1 MGFLDK
7 LFGRGGGG
15 SGMEVPAAIGSLAA
29 MYADPEVKS
38 ECGISIT
45 SRQANEVRDIGRAL
59 HKTGGKLAMEEAR
72 DGLRAQ
78 HSWAV
83 ANLEAIWSSLP
94 EWQK

>member
-15 SGMEVPAAIGSLAA
+15 GGMDVPTAISSLGA
-29 MYADPEVKS
+29 MYSDPEVRS
-38 ECGISIT
+38 ESGISIT

-59 HKTGGKLAMEEAR
+59 HKAGGKPAMEQAR
-72 DGLRAQ
+72 DALRAQ

-94 EWQK
+94 EWQG